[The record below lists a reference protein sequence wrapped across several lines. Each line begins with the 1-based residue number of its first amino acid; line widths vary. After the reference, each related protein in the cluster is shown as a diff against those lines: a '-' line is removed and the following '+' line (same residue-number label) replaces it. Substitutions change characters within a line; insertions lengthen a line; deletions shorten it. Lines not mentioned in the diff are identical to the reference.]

1 MKYQPYLI
9 VFTDGK
15 LNCTAPRDRVGR
27 SLCTAS
33 VLLSLHTMGRLVC
46 YRVYTIG
53 QLMYY

>member
-27 SLCTAS
+27 SLCTAFWF
-33 VLLSLHTMGRLVC
+33 VC
-46 YRVYTIG
+46 GERESKE
-53 QLMYY
+53 M